1 MRVGGIEVSIVDVF
15 VGPDALG
22 NPAGVV
28 FDEEGLDEVDMA
40 RVAGEIG
47 LSETAFVRSTPTGT
61 SLRWF
66 TPTCEVELCGHATL
80 AAAAVLAERGLL
92 ESGSITFVTHA
103 GPLLARAG
111 DGRASVHLPRRESSE
126 SALPVWAAGQ
136 GIGALRAPGVLL
148 VELDDAGAVRRFAP
162 PLAELSEEP
171 VDLVVLW
178 ALGGVGAEVS
188 LRVFGPRIGLDEDP
202 VTGSAQCALAPV
214 VAARIGR
221 NRFRAHQCS
230 ARGGRLEVALRAHA
244 VEVAGTTLVREEGGA
259 GA

>member
-1 MRVGGIEVSIVDVF
+1 MRVGGIEANIVDVF

-28 FDEEGLDEVDMA
+28 FDDVGLDEEAMA
-40 RVAGEIG
+40 RVAGEVG
-47 LSETAFVRSTPTGT
+47 LSETAFIRSTATGT

-66 TPTCEVELCGHATL
+66 TPSCEVELCGHATL
-80 AAAAVLAERGLL
+80 AAAAVLAERGAL
-92 ESGSITFVTHA
+92 EAGSVTFVTHA

-126 SALPVWAAGQ
+126 VPLPAWAPQAL
-136 GIGALRAPGVLL
+136 GALRSSSALL
-148 VELDDAGAVRRFAP
+148 VELDTAAGVRRFEP
-162 PLAELSEEP
+162 PLAELAQEP

-178 ALGGVGAEVS
+178 ALGGIGAEVS
-188 LRVFGPRIGLDEDP
+188 LRAFGPRIGLDEDP
-202 VTGSAQCALAPV
+202 VTGSAQCALASV
-214 VAARIGR
+214 VAGRIGR

-230 ARGGRLEVALRAHA
+230 GRGGRLEVALRAHA
-244 VEVAGTTLVREEGGA
+244 VEVAGTIVLRDDGDA